1 LLYVGPLRCGF
12 NVAIMGLMMMN
23 MKMIKDL
30 NNQLETGMHT
40 FLIVARIPGSHF
52 GALVQML

>member
-1 LLYVGPLRCGF
+1 LRCGF